1 MAQGL
6 WVDLAYAIVFG
17 LLAWARFAGKDITS

>member
-1 MAQGL
+1 
-6 WVDLAYAIVFG
+6 VDLAYVVVFW